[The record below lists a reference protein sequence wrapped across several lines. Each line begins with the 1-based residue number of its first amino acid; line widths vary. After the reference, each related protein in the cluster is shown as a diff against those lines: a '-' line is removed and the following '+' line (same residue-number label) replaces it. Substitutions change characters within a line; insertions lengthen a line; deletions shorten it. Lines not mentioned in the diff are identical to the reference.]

1 MKAQVA
7 RGRGVLGPRKP
18 VCPVG
23 DVPGFA
29 STGPAR
35 DCESAAHSGDASK
48 THWIDLSATSPSDAE
63 TLQGEDASGGI
74 CRNRCPAPLGPL
86 EVQGALN
93 ETDPVL
99 VASRKRRSA
108 RTGLRGDG
116 PGGGHRQ
123 VAISMAEAGARRQR
137 PAPSESFSVSLGMK
151 RLCRLYDALRCREI
165 ETTDLRG
172 ADSAIG
178 DFRREFGRILQLHPP
193 LAPKTLACTD
203 WVAFHY
209 M

>member
-1 MKAQVA
+1 M
-7 RGRGVLGPRKP
+7 
-18 VCPVG
+18 
-23 DVPGFA
+23 D
-29 STGPAR
+29 
-35 DCESAAHSGDASK
+35 
-48 THWIDLSATSPSDAE
+48 
-63 TLQGEDASGGI
+63 
-74 CRNRCPAPLGPL
+74 RCPAPLGPL

-151 RLCRLYDALRCREI
+151 RLCRLYDALRCNRSRRANGGGRTLGSEI
-165 ETTDLRG
+165 YGGSLVGFLSSTHRSHQKPLHVLIGSPSTIYEGSAVARTGSGG
-172 ADSAIG
+172 ATKMQNAG
-178 DFRREFGRILQLHPP
+178 
-193 LAPKTLACTD
+193 LACPHGRRRQQFSPAS
-203 WVAFHY
+203 V
-209 M
+209 